1 MLYCPTFRDRARRL
15 ETPYDLPMDLEQMR
29 RALGDDVHLLLRT
42 HYLDSYKLSARF
54 APFATDVSRHH
65 DVTELM
71 LLADV
76 LVTDY
81 SSVMFDF
88 ANTGKPMVFFT
99 YDYEDYVRDER
110 GTYIDLPDVA
120 PGPVVMTTDE
130 LIAALREG
138 RRRRRGL
145 RGALRRLPGA
155 VLRVRDRARRRAR
168 RQGVLRGSVARRAG
182 RLVTR
187 DVFLVANNVEE
198 LGGVQR
204 VTHNLATM
212 LHERGHRVTVVG
224 IQHAV
229 QPHDYGDRPYRW
241 LVLNEEP
248 EPPMPKAAGLRGRLD
263 PRVRA
268 ARDAHQAARKA
279 AVGRLSALFAE
290 ADDGVVVCMQ
300 VWSMSWVA
308 AAKTGHLHVIGMSHE
323 SFDATLGSTRWE
335 RVQQLYR
342 DVDLLLL
349 LTEHDASRF
358 ELEGFNNVG
367 RHAQL
372 ALVLPRGGQRPH
384 REGGRRRR
392 PARVREG
399 LRPVDRRLRVGRRP
413 APGLGPEDLRRGSA
427 AGPAGEAGRVP
438 GLAGRVLL
446 PGLAGDIETELVASS
461 VFALSSI
468 HEGLPMA
475 LAEGMAC
482 GLACVAFDCAP
493 GVREIVTD
501 GVDGIVVPP
510 RNVPALAEGLS
521 RLMADEDLR
530 RAYGSAARQSV
541 RRFAP
546 DAVLAGWERLFDLV
560 DR

>member
-1 MLYCPTFRDRARRL
+1 VT
-15 ETPYDLPMDLEQMR
+15 
-29 RALGDDVHLLLRT
+29 
-42 HYLDSYKLSARF
+42 
-54 APFATDVSRHH
+54 AT
-65 DVTELM
+65 
-71 LLADV
+71 
-76 LVTDY
+76 
-81 SSVMFDF
+81 
-88 ANTGKPMVFFT
+88 
-99 YDYEDYVRDER
+99 
-110 GTYIDLPDVA
+110 
-120 PGPVVMTTDE
+120 
-130 LIAALREG
+130 
-138 RRRRRGL
+138 
-145 RGALRRLPGA
+145 
-155 VLRVRDRARRRAR
+155 
-168 RQGVLRGSVARRAG
+168 RGSRTEARTDRTD
-182 RLVTR
+182 RTDRPR

-224 IQHAV
+224 IQHAA
-229 QPHDYGDRPYRW
+229 QPHDYGQRPYRW
-241 LVLNEEP
+241 LVLNERP
-248 EPPMPKAAGLRGRLD
+248 EPPMPKEAGLRGRLD

-268 ARDAHQAARKA
+268 ARDAHVAAREA

-290 ADDGVVVCMQ
+290 AADGVVVCMQ
-300 VWSMSWVA
+300 VWSMNWVA
-308 AAKTGHLHVIGMSHE
+308 PAATGHLHVIGMSHE

-342 DVDLLLL
+342 DVDVLLL

-358 ELEGFNNVG
+358 ELEGFNNVDVM
-367 RHAQL
+367 HNSL
-372 ALVLPRGGQRPH
+372 SFY
-384 REGGRRRR
+384 
-392 PARVREG
+392 PA
-399 LRPVDRRLRVGRRP
+399 
-413 APGLGPEDLRRGSA
+413 AASDLSAKVVVA
-427 AGPAGEAGRVP
+427 AGRLASEKGYDRLVQAFASVADEHPDWILRIFGEGPLRGRLEKQVASL

-446 PGLAGDIETELVASS
+446 PGLAGDIETELLSSS

-521 RLMADEDLR
+521 RLMADEELR
-530 RAYGSAARQSV
+530 RAYGAAGRQSV

-546 DAVLAGWERLFDLV
+546 DAVLARWERLFELV